1 MALKDDDGVGVLFCL
16 AQGTLIRRFKPGV
29 NALGMKH
36 VFAGEA
42 FLGASGDVFKTY
54 GTRLG
59 KMRVALSVV
68 GREILALLS
77 LGRH

>member
-1 MALKDDDGVGVLFCL
+1 MALKDDDRVGVLFSL
-16 AQGTLIRRFKPGV
+16 AQGALVGRFKPGV

-36 VFAGEA
+36 VFAREA
-42 FLGASGDVFKTY
+42 FLGASGNVFKTY

-68 GREILALLS
+68 GRQVFALLS
-77 LGRH
+77 LSRH